1 MSTPV
6 AHIHPLIVRLR
17 EELVTDDFLTQ
28 EEAAKQIGVSSR
40 TLSYWMTTDTTPQ
53 KRYRRQLA
61 EWLNERSKEDVL
73 S

>member
-17 EELVTDDFLTQ
+17 EELGTDDFLTQ

-40 TLSYWMTTDTTPQ
+40 TVSYWMTTDTTPQ

-61 EWLNERSKEDVL
+61 EWLDGRAREETRT
-73 S
+73 

>member
-1 MSTPV
+1 MSTPTT
-6 AHIHPLIVRLR
+6 HLHPLIVRLR

-61 EWLNERSKEDVL
+61 EWLGAREAQTA
-73 S
+73 